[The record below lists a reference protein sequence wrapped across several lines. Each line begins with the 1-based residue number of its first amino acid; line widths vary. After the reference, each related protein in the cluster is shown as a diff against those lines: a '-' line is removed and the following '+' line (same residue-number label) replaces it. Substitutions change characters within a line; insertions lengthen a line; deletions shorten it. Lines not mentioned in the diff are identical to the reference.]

1 MKDRCIGVLKG
12 GHNAEH
18 EVSLETGAMVARGL
32 RKRGYHVIEIDVDD
46 ELPQRLRREQIEVAF
61 IGLHGRY
68 GEDGCV
74 QGLLEVMR
82 IPYTGSGVLASA
94 LSMDKV
100 VAKKM
105 FRAAGL
111 VLAEDVVLSKA
122 AAPNYTAAELPFPLP
137 VVVKPGREGS
147 SVGVS
152 IVRDE
157 ATLCRA
163 IADAGIYAGDIVIER
178 YIKGREIQVAILED
192 RALGAIEIIPTED
205 FYNYRAKYLSD
216 SGTRYVFPA
225 PLGEDENHRALAA
238 GLGAHRAL
246 GCHGVTRVDLIFS
259 RGEFFVLEVNTLPG
273 MTAHSLVPM
282 IAAGVG
288 LSFEEL
294 VERILLTASLKA

>member
-1 MKDRCIGVLKG
+1 MKDRRIGVLRG

-18 EVSLETGAMVARGL
+18 EVSLETGAMVAKGL
-32 RKRGYHVIEIDVDD
+32 RGRGYHVIEIDMDQ

-61 IGLHGRY
+61 IALHGRY

-100 VAKKM
+100 MAKKL

-111 VLAEDVVLSKA
+111 MLAEDVVLSKNVT
-122 AAPNYTAAELPFPLP
+122 PNYSAADLPFPLP

-147 SVGVS
+147 SVGVN
-152 IVRDE
+152 IARDE
-157 ATLCRA
+157 TGFHRA
-163 IADAGIYAGDIVIER
+163 IAEAGTYAGDILIER
-178 YIKGREIQVAILED
+178 YLKGREIQVAILDD
-192 RALGAIEIIPTED
+192 RALGAIEIIPAED
-205 FYNYRAKYLSD
+205 FYNYRAKYVSD

-225 PLGEDENHRALAA
+225 SLSEDETRRARAA

-259 RGEFFVLEVNTLPG
+259 QGEFFVLEVNTLPG

-282 IAAGVG
+282 IAAGIG
-288 LSFEEL
+288 ISFEEL
-294 VERILLTASLKA
+294 VERILMTAALKA

>member
-1 MKDRCIGVLKG
+1 MKDRRIGVLKG

-18 EVSLETGAMVARGL
+18 EVSLETGAMVANGL
-32 RKRGYHVIEIDVDD
+32 RGRGYHVIEIEVDH

-61 IGLHGRY
+61 IALHGRY

-100 VAKKM
+100 VAKKL

-111 VLAEDVVLSKA
+111 VLAEDVVLLKT
-122 AAPNYTAAELPFPLP
+122 AAPSYSSADLPFPLP

-147 SVGVS
+147 SVGVN
-152 IVRDE
+152 IARDE
-157 ATLCRA
+157 AALRQA
-163 IADAGIYAGDIVIER
+163 IAEAAMYAGDIVIER
-178 YIKGREIQVAILED
+178 YIKGREIQVAILDD
-192 RALGAIEIIPTED
+192 RALGAIEIIPAED
-205 FYNYRAKYLSD
+205 FYNYRAKYRSD

-225 PLGEDENHRALAA
+225 PLSKDETRRALAV
-238 GLGAHRAL
+238 GLGTHRAL
-246 GCHGVTRVDLIFS
+246 GCQGVTRVDLIFS
-259 RGEFFVLEVNTLPG
+259 QGEFFVLEVNALPG

-288 LSFEEL
+288 MSFEEL
-294 VERILLTASLKA
+294 AERILLTAALKA